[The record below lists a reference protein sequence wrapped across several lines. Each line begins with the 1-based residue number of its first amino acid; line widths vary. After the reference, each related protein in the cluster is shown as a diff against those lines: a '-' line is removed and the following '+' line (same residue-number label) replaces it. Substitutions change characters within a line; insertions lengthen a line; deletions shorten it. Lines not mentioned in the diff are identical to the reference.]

1 LKPKVHQGRLT
12 AEGFRFAIVASRW
25 NDFLTSKLVD
35 GALDALE
42 RLGAAEDAVE
52 IFKVPGAFEIPLAAL
67 KAAGSGRFDA
77 VIAIGAV
84 IRGETSHFEHVA
96 GEAAKGIAQ
105 VSMQTGIPAIFGVVT
120 AENLEQAINRCG
132 VKSGNKG
139 FEAAMSA
146 IEVVNLYREMG
157 GQEEQA
163 KGKEKVFPHVV

>member
-1 LKPKVHQGRLT
+1 
-12 AEGFRFAIVASRW
+12 VASRW

-52 IFKVPGAFEIPLAAL
+52 VFKVPGAFEIPLAAM
-67 KAAGSGRFDA
+67 KAAGTGRFDA

-96 GEAAKGIAQ
+96 GEAARGIAQ
-105 VSMQTGIPAIFGVVT
+105 VSMQTGIPVIFGVVT

-146 IEVVNLYREMG
+146 IEVVNLYKEMG

>member
-1 LKPKVHQGRLT
+1 MKPKVHQGRLT
-12 AEGFRFAIVASRW
+12 AEGFRFAVVASRW

-42 RLGAAEDAVE
+42 SLGAAENAVE
-52 IFKVPGAFEIPLAAL
+52 VFKVPGAFEIPLAAL

-77 VIAIGAV
+77 VIAVGAV

-96 GEAAKGIAQ
+96 GEAARGIAQ
-105 VSMQTGIPAIFGVVT
+105 VSMQTGIPVIFGVVT

-139 FEAAMSA
+139 FEAAMAA

>member
-1 LKPKVHQGRLT
+1 MKPKVHQGRLT

-25 NDFLTSKLVD
+25 NDFLTSKLVE

-42 RLGAAEDAVE
+42 RMGAAEDAVE
-52 IFKVPGAFEIPLAAL
+52 VFKVPGAFEIPLAAQ

-96 GEAAKGIAQ
+96 GEAARGIAQ
-105 VSMQTGIPAIFGVVT
+105 VSMQTGIPVLFGVVT
-120 AENLEQAINRCG
+120 AENLEQAVNRCG

-146 IEVVNLYREMG
+146 IEVVNLYKEMG